1 MSIIKIASFGY
12 EIFVV
17 LSRTQSIY
25 NVRSFRQIRVN
36 NVLFVVQY
44 LTKKRS
50 HGQCAEGTDRQM
62 DGRTPDIMLSARH
75 GQCNNN
81 RTGVPRQALTL
92 FPENGKRK

>member
-44 LTKKRS
+44 LTKKRIIS
-50 HGQCAEGTDRQM
+50 KVLHEENL
-62 DGRTPDIMLSARH
+62 PI
-75 GQCNNN
+75 
-81 RTGVPRQALTL
+81 LT
-92 FPENGKRK
+92 

>member
-44 LTKKRS
+44 LTKKRIIRIVEQIS
-50 HGQCAEGTDRQM
+50 NSCR
-62 DGRTPDIMLSARH
+62 
-75 GQCNNN
+75 
-81 RTGVPRQALTL
+81 L
-92 FPENGKRK
+92 FVVLLKFNCTSQKRV